1 MKVKRP
7 FFSSFCHHLVSRGDY
22 SGSRNQMGRPPARR
36 EERMT
41 APQLGIRPPTAGT
54 RPIRTRLTV
63 VVLMSLL
70 ILAAM
75 GPARADVLVNKPRG
89 RVCVGEA
96 IKTGVWY
103 QAYSGGPRWFEVRI
117 LNPRDRVVFS
127 ARGRATKQW
136 RYSKFYPQRTGVFR
150 TVYRVPGW
158 QARFETRV
166 RSCGRR
172 GSPAGLAAYGSLIPH
187 PIACR
192 GKVRLVGIPP
202 LSI

>member
-1 MKVKRP
+1 
-7 FFSSFCHHLVSRGDY
+7 
-22 SGSRNQMGRPPARR
+22 MGRSPARR

-41 APQLGIRPPTAGT
+41 APQLGLRPPEAGI
-54 RPIRTRLTV
+54 RRIRTRLTA

-70 ILAAM
+70 ILAPM
-75 GPARADVLVNKPRG
+75 GPARADVLVNKPKG
-89 RVCVGEA
+89 RICVGKA

-127 ARGRATKQW
+127 TRGKATTQW
-136 RYSKFYPQRTGVFR
+136 RYWKFHPRRTGVFR

-166 RSCGRR
+166 RSCDN
-172 GSPAGLAAYGSLIPH
+172 GSATGAMTYQSLIPQA
-187 PIACR
+187 IACR
-192 GKVRLVGIPP
+192 GKVRTLRRLGP
-202 LSI
+202 LFV